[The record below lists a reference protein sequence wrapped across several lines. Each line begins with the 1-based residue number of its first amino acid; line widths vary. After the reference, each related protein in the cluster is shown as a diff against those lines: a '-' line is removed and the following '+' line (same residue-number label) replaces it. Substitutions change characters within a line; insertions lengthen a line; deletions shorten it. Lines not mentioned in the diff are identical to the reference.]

1 MFCGVHPQLQ
11 EIYSLIKAL
20 SVVVQ
25 TCFSVSEPA
34 TPTAMLR
41 LIMLLSS
48 DLDPSRPLELHDPS
62 EFLPASVMENGAG
75 RCSLNDRL
83 YSSGTCASGAASSTA
98 AGVAS
103 STAAGAAPST
113 AAGAALG
120 ASAAPTKKLP
130 GRVSKR
136 PSELTVVGR
145 LTREHSRD
153 AVYRA
158 LGLRRW
164 GEKHG
169 EESHMFDMVL
179 ALHPGCR
186 QLGYVDKL
194 SSKGLISMIK
204 TKVYS
209 QIMRLVEAVIEFE
222 RAEMAKT
229 LPNHCSSGG
238 GSGSGGDGGREGG
251 PPGHSYRKRPR
262 VSPASP
268 FDDPAGGA
276 FEENDP
282 MASAGVFDA
291 VAEGRGEEDERIGA
305 AEEAAAAVEAWC
317 SAKVSRESP

>member
-1 MFCGVHPQLQ
+1 M
-11 EIYSLIKAL
+11 
-20 SVVVQ
+20 
-25 TCFSVSEPA
+25 
-34 TPTAMLR
+34 
-41 LIMLLSS
+41 
-48 DLDPSRPLELHDPS
+48 
-62 EFLPASVMENGAG
+62 MENGAG

-83 YSSGTCASGAASSTA
+83 APSDTCAAGATSSTA
-98 AGVAS
+98 AV
-103 STAAGAAPST
+103 
-113 AAGAALG
+113 AALG
-120 ASAAPTKKLP
+120 AAAVPTKKLP

-164 GEKHG
+164 GEKHV
-169 EESHMFDMVL
+169 EESHLFDMVL

-194 SSKGLISMIK
+194 CSKGLVSMIK

-209 QIMRLVEAVIEFE
+209 QIMRLVETVIEFE
-222 RAEMAKT
+222 RAEMAKA
-229 LPNHCSSGG
+229 LPNRCASGG
-238 GSGSGGDGGREGG
+238 SDGGSEGG
-251 PPGHSYRKRPR
+251 TPGHSYRKRPR
-262 VSPASP
+262 VSPTSP
-268 FDDPAGGA
+268 FDDDPAGKA

-291 VAEGRGEEDERIGA
+291 VAEGRAEEDERIGA

-317 SAKVSRESP
+317 SAKVSRKGRSWSMGTYLSTYLIMCGNCFPLPHEAA

>member
-1 MFCGVHPQLQ
+1 
-11 EIYSLIKAL
+11 
-20 SVVVQ
+20 
-25 TCFSVSEPA
+25 
-34 TPTAMLR
+34 MLR

-48 DLDPSRPLELHDPS
+48 DLDASRPLELHDPS
-62 EFLPASVMENGAG
+62 EYLPTPGSPVMENGSG

-83 YSSGTCASGAASSTA
+83 FSSDTCGVAPASSVAAVAAATA
-98 AGVAS
+98 A
-103 STAAGAAPST
+103 
-113 AAGAALG
+113 AALG
-120 ASAAPTKKLP
+120 AGAAPTKKLP

-145 LTREHSRD
+145 TTREKSRD

-164 GEKHG
+164 GDKHG
-169 EESHMFDMVL
+169 EESHMFDMIL

-194 SSKGLISMIK
+194 ASPGLVSGIK

-222 RAEMAKT
+222 RAEMAKA
-229 LPNHCSSGG
+229 LPDHRASVGGG
-238 GSGSGGDGGREGG
+238 GSSGDGENGREGG
-251 PPGHSYRKRPR
+251 TPGHSHRKRPR

-268 FDDPAGGA
+268 FDDDPADGNA
-276 FEENDP
+276 FEEENDP

-291 VAEGRGEEDERIGA
+291 VAEGRAEEDERIGA

-317 SAKVSRESP
+317 SAKVSVVVGR